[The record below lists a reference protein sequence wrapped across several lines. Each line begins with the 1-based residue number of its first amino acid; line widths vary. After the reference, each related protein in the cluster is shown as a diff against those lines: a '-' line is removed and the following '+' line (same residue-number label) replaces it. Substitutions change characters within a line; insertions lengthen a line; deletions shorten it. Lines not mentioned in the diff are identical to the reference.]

1 MAARTRELPTE
12 GQSWRVPITP
22 TVPPARYPEDGRLE
36 TLVRSLSV
44 LDEWLDK
51 NEGRT
56 LDEVRLRRMKGLRGE
71 ALEQLRL
78 SLNLA
83 RR

>member
-1 MAARTRELPTE
+1 MASRIPEIRTDGDSYPGKAT
-12 GQSWRVPITP
+12 RVK
-22 TVPPARYPEDGRLE
+22 

-44 LDEWLDK
+44 LDEWLEQ

-56 LDEVRLRRMKGLRGE
+56 DDEVRVRRIRGWREE
-71 ALEQLRL
+71 ALEQLGL
-78 SLNLA
+78 LLESG

>member
-1 MAARTRELPTE
+1 MASLMHEILTDGE
-12 GQSWRVPITP
+12 I
-22 TVPPARYPEDGRLE
+22 YPEEARRVK
-36 TLVRSLSV
+36 TLLRSLSV